1 MAVEAGAAPLARQ
14 VGWPGLRSYEL
25 MVLDLPSIL
34 AAATADGYEQAVLL
48 AADAPDLP
56 GMVIAKL
63 LRPLSTRPVSV
74 APTTEFSLAAVA
86 ALPVVAISVV
96 LW

>member
-1 MAVEAGAAPLARQ
+1 MTASSCSE
-14 VGWPGLRSYEL
+14 RSEKSSQSVEL
-25 MVLDLPSIL
+25 MVPSGFIANEPLPTL
-34 AAATADGYEQAVLL
+34 W
-48 AADAPDLP
+48 
-56 GMVIAKL
+56 
-63 LRPLSTRPVSV
+63 PVSV